1 MGVYRKQAT
10 VLLDHDGRLTAMS
23 QPPVRGD
30 PFSRVRI
37 IAVALLLVAGVTAIA
52 GSTLEWVTITE
63 APELVEGA
71 DFEDETVAPPD
82 TDPFTGLEHG
92 DGWAVLVAG
101 VVVIIGASL
110 LLVRKRSGWAWLAL
124 IGSVV
129 IGAVAFAD
137 YRGVTEL
144 ARDMDVSG
152 EVDPG
157 LGLALV
163 AGAGII
169 GLLASAAGIA
179 ATPAEREPA

>member
-10 VLLDHDGRLTAMS
+10 VLLGHDGRLTAMS
-23 QPPVRGD
+23 EPSVRGD
-30 PFSRVRI
+30 PFAKVRI
-37 IAVALLLVAGVTAIA
+37 IAVALLLIAGVAAIA
-52 GSTLEWVTITE
+52 GSMLEWVTISE

-71 DFEDETVAPPD
+71 DFEDETVTPPD
-82 TDPFTGLEHG
+82 TEPFSGLEQG
-92 DGWAVLVAG
+92 DGWPVLVSG
-101 VVVIIGASL
+101 IVVMIGASL
-110 LLVRKRSGWAWLAL
+110 LLIRKRSGWAWLAL

-137 YRGVTEL
+137 YRGVAEL

-152 EVDPG
+152 EVEPG

-179 ATPAEREPA
+179 ATPAERESA

>member
-10 VLLDHDGRLTAMS
+10 VLLGHDGRLTAMS
-23 QPPVRGD
+23 EPSVRGD
-30 PFSRVRI
+30 PFIKVRI
-37 IAVALLLVAGVTAIA
+37 AAGALLLIA
-52 GSTLEWVTITE
+52 GAAAITGSMLEWVTISN

-71 DFEDETVAPPD
+71 DFETETVAPPD

-101 VVVIIGASL
+101 VVMMVGASL
-110 LLVRKRSGWAWLAL
+110 LLIRKRSGGAWLAL
-124 IGSVV
+124 LGAVV

-137 YRGVTEL
+137 YRGVAEL
-144 ARDMDVSG
+144 ARNMDVSG

-163 AGAGII
+163 AGAGIV

-179 ATPAEREPA
+179 ATPTERESV

>member
-10 VLLDHDGRLTAMS
+10 VLLGHDGRLTAMS
-23 QPPVRGD
+23 KPSVRGD
-30 PFSRVRI
+30 PLSKVRTV
-37 IAVALLLVAGVTAIA
+37 AVALLLLVGVAAIA
-52 GSTLEWVTITE
+52 GSMLDWVTVSD

-71 DFEDETVAPPD
+71 DFEDETVPPPD
-82 TDPFTGLEHG
+82 TQPFTGLEQG

-101 VVVIIGASL
+101 VVVVIGASL

-144 ARDMDVSG
+144 AREMDVSG
-152 EVDPG
+152 EVAPG
-157 LGLALV
+157 PGLALV
-163 AGAGII
+163 AGAGIV

-179 ATPAEREPA
+179 STPAEREPV